1 MKQNSNIFPAHHQM
15 LKRSD
20 KESLLKQQGVL
31 IWFTGLSGSGK
42 TTLAIALERE
52 LFREGYLTCVLDGDN
67 LRFGINSNLGFSE
80 DDRMENIRRITEIAK
95 LLVGC
100 GIITIVACIS
110 PTEKI
115 RAIPRS
121 AFEKDDFVEIFVNTP
136 IDVCEARDVKGLYRK
151 ARSGEIKG
159 FTGVSA
165 PFEYPENPD
174 MILDT
179 STLGIEECVPAIMN
193 LIKPRIDK
201 LKIQEEKLCIK

>member
-1 MKQNSNIFPAHHQM
+1 MKQNNIFPPAHQQM

-42 TTLAIALERE
+42 TTLAIALEKE
-52 LFREGYLTCVLDGDN
+52 LFGKGYLTCILDGDN
-67 LRFGINSNLGFSE
+67 MRSGINANLGFSE
-80 DDRMENIRRITEIAK
+80 EDRMENIRRIAETGK
-95 LLVGC
+95 LLVEC

-115 RAIPRS
+115 RAIPR
-121 AFEKDDFVEIFVNTP
+121 FLFGKDDLVEIFISAPV
-136 IDVCEARDVKGLYRK
+136 DVCETRDVKGLYRK
-151 ARSGEIKG
+151 ARSGEIKE

-174 MILDT
+174 MVLDT
-179 STLGIEECVPAIMN
+179 SILEIGECVSAIMN
-193 LIKPRIDK
+193 LIKQK
-201 LKIQEEKLCIK
+201 EKLCIK